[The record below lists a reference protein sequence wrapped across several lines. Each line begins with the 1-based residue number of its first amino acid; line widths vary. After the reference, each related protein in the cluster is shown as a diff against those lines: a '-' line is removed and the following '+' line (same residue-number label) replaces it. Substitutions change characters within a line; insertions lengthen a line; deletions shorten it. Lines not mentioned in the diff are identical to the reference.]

1 MGRLDK
7 KIILVTGGSKGIGRE
22 LAGRIVAEGGTVVLV
37 ARQQEPLLR
46 AVEELDATN
55 ARSFC
60 ADITAPGAAADIA
73 AFVRTEF
80 GRLDGLVNNAG
91 YGWAA
96 PLAELSDDIIDGLCA
111 INIRA
116 VLSMTREALPLL
128 RVGGGSVV
136 NISSVIGQTAVPGFS
151 AYAASK
157 AGTDQLTRAL
167 AVELAGD
174 GIRVNAVSP
183 GLTETETIQQ
193 AFRRDPKLL
202 QYLLDH
208 SPNGRLGEPGEIA
221 DPILWLLTDS
231 ASWVTGQVLQASG
244 GILL

>member
-1 MGRLDK
+1 M
-7 KIILVTGGSKGIGRE
+7 
-22 LAGRIVAEGGTVVLV
+22 LV
-37 ARQQEPLLR
+37 ARHQESLAE
-46 AVEELDATN
+46 AVDELGATN

-60 ADITAPGAAADIA
+60 AEVTEPGAAAEIA
-73 AFVRTEF
+73 AFVRTEC

-96 PLAELSDDIIDGLCA
+96 PLSDLSDDIIDGLCA

-116 VLSMTREALPLL
+116 VLAMTRETLPLL
-128 RVGGGSVV
+128 RLAGGSVV

-157 AGTDQLTRAL
+157 AGTDQLTRVL
-167 AVELAGD
+167 AVELAKD

-183 GLTETETIQQ
+183 GLTETETIQR
-193 AFRRDPKLL
+193 AFSRDPAGL
-202 QYLLDH
+202 QYMLDH
-208 SPNGRLGEPGEIA
+208 SPNGRLGKPGEIA

-231 ASWVTGQVLQASG
+231 ASWVTGQVIQASG

>member
-22 LAGRIVAEGGTVVLV
+22 LAGKIVAEGGTVVLV

-60 ADITAPGAAADIA
+60 ADITVPGAAADIA

-96 PLAELSDDIIDGLCA
+96 PLAKLSDDIIDGLCT

-167 AVELAGD
+167 AVELASD

-193 AFRRDPKLL
+193 VFRRNPELL